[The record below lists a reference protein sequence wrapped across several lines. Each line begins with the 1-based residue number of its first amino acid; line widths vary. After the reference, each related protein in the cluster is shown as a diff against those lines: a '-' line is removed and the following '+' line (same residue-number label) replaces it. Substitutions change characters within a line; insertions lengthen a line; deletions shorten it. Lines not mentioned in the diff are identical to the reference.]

1 MMQTLLTQ
9 TPSAPANGLDKAP
22 LSGSVESKSIDGGTS
37 SDSKGDFA
45 ILIAKAQNCEQGAAE
60 ASQGDNNVR
69 SAKSLAT
76 ESASPNE
83 EASKEQDPDADSKV
97 EEVPATDFL
106 LRLQDSLKLDT
117 SLVTP
122 QLAVVAQQSATAVDG
137 NPLPQE
143 GEQQGIALDESEPA
157 PAAAR
162 IARQLAGQTGA
173 QSPLATTAQLTPET
187 TVSPSA
193 ARVVVQGDASSAVLS
208 PSVLSSEGEKAA
220 TTADEQSGEKASAK
234 GETPAGGKHTKP
246 LTGAERMAQLAK
258 VLPVDES
265 ASTTKPAES
274 LATKEAGDSKSDSAA
289 SSAVT
294 GKGQTAQA
302 ATQGAALKAFSEGL
316 KQPEVGA
323 AATSATAEGH
333 DGSSN
338 STGKSVSNSGAK
350 VNQNDVSFTA
360 KQEGR
365 LTAKEGSDSKS
376 DSVTS
381 SAVTSKGQTAQAAT
395 QGAALKAFSEGL
407 KQPDAGTVT
416 TATTAE
422 NTGMAGKG
430 AEKSAAEGS
439 QQPATAANQGSAP
452 VTTAQSAAAQ
462 SGVTS
467 NTTTQTDSAA
477 APVMVAPE
485 QVLAQAESQGP
496 QAPLSSIAA
505 GIKQMDVTGTDEVRK
520 AVQLEVKPKAGESE
534 KSLVAATS
542 SSESSQSQTVQH
554 GQNSQPQPQVAD
566 SRAPAAEGTLRR
578 EPQNLPHLKLASQE
592 APAELHQKVNV
603 MLAEKLQQ
611 AEIQLDPLGLGKMKI
626 QIQIGA
632 DSQANV
638 HFVVQHGQTREM
650 LEQAMPRLRDM
661 LAGQGIQLGQTQVQQ
676 QSQQQQQQGQPTFSG
691 QGQQGQSGGQS
702 HAGNGQVEGEP
713 TTANLSLL
721 VESTNGSGIDF
732 YA

>member
-9 TPSAPANGLDKAP
+9 TLSAPANGLDKAP
-22 LSGSVESKSIDGGTS
+22 LSGSVESKSIDGGTG

-45 ILIAKAQNCEQGAAE
+45 TLIAKARSSEQGVAE
-60 ASQGDNNVR
+60 ATQGGNHVR

-76 ESASPNE
+76 ESTSPKE
-83 EASKEQDPDADSKV
+83 ETGKEQDPDADNKV

-122 QLAVVAQQSATAVDG
+122 QLAVAAQQSATVVDG

-143 GEQQGIALDESEPA
+143 GEQEGIALDEGEQP

-162 IARQLAGQTGA
+162 IASQLAGQTGA
-173 QSPLATTAQLTPET
+173 QSLLATTANSTSET
-187 TVSPSA
+187 TVSSSA
-193 ARVVVQGDASSAVLS
+193 ARVVAKGDASAA
-208 PSVLSSEGEKAA
+208 VLSSEGEDAA
-220 TTADEQSGEKASAK
+220 TTADGQAGEKAFAK
-234 GETPAGGKHTKP
+234 GETLGADGKHTKP

-265 ASTTKPAES
+265 ASTAKSAES
-274 LATKEAGDSKSDSAA
+274 LAAKEAGDSKSDLAA
-289 SSAVT
+289 SNALT
-294 GKGQTAQA
+294 NKGQVTQA

-316 KQPEVGA
+316 KPSEAGA
-323 AATSATAEGH
+323 ATTSATA
-333 DGSSN
+333 DGS
-338 STGKSVSNSGAK
+338 GV
-350 VNQNDVSFTA
+350 
-360 KQEGR
+360 
-365 LTAKEGSDSKS
+365 
-376 DSVTS
+376 
-381 SAVTSKGQTAQAAT
+381 
-395 QGAALKAFSEGL
+395 
-407 KQPDAGTVT
+407 
-416 TATTAE
+416 
-422 NTGMAGKG
+422 AGKG

-452 VTTAQSAAAQ
+452 VTTAQSAAESAAAQ
-462 SGVTS
+462 SSVTT
-467 NTTTQTDSAA
+467 NATTQSDSAA
-477 APVMVAPE
+477 APVMVAPQ

-496 QAPLSSIAA
+496 QAPLSTISA
-505 GIKQMDVTGTDEVRK
+505 GIKQMEVTGTDEVRK
-520 AVQLEVKPKAGESE
+520 AVSLEVKPKAGEAE
-534 KSLVAATS
+534 KSLVATTS

-554 GQNSQPQPQVAD
+554 GQNSQTQPQVAD
-566 SRAPAAEGTLRR
+566 SRAPAAETTLRR

-626 QIQIGA
+626 QIQMGA

-676 QSQQQQQQGQPTFSG
+676 QSQQQQQQGQPTFNG
-691 QGQQGQSGGQS
+691 QGQQGQSSGQQRS
-702 HAGNGQVEGEP
+702 GNGLVEGEL
-713 TTANLSLL
+713 TTSNPSLL

>member
-22 LSGSVESKSIDGGTS
+22 LSGSVESKSIDGRTG

-45 ILIAKAQNCEQGAAE
+45 TLIAKARNSEQGAAE
-60 ASQGDNNVR
+60 ATQGGNHVR

-76 ESASPNE
+76 ESASPKE
-83 EASKEQDPDADSKV
+83 ETSKEQDPDADNKV

-122 QLAVVAQQSATAVDG
+122 QLAVAAQQSATAVDG

-143 GEQQGIALDESEPA
+143 GELEGIALDEGEQP

-162 IARQLAGQTGA
+162 IASQLAGQTGA
-173 QSPLATTAQLTPET
+173 QSPLATTANSTSET
-187 TVSPSA
+187 TVSSSA
-193 ARVVVQGDASSAVLS
+193 ARVVAKGDASAA
-208 PSVLSSEGEKAA
+208 VLSSEGEDAA
-220 TTADEQSGEKASAK
+220 TTADGQTGEKASAK
-234 GETPAGGKHTKP
+234 GETLGADGKHTKP
-246 LTGAERMAQLAK
+246 ITGAERMTQLAK

-265 ASTTKPAES
+265 ASTTKSAES
-274 LATKEAGDSKSDSAA
+274 LATKEAGDSKSDLAA
-289 SSAVT
+289 SNALT
-294 GKGQTAQA
+294 NKGQATQA
-302 ATQGAALKAFSEGL
+302 ATQGAALKAFNEGL
-316 KQPEVGA
+316 KQPEAGA
-323 AATSATAEGH
+323 ATTSAAA
-333 DGSSN
+333 DGS
-338 STGKSVSNSGAK
+338 GV
-350 VNQNDVSFTA
+350 
-360 KQEGR
+360 
-365 LTAKEGSDSKS
+365 
-376 DSVTS
+376 
-381 SAVTSKGQTAQAAT
+381 
-395 QGAALKAFSEGL
+395 
-407 KQPDAGTVT
+407 
-416 TATTAE
+416 
-422 NTGMAGKG
+422 AGKG

-452 VTTAQSAAAQ
+452 VRTAQSAAESAAAQ
-462 SGVTS
+462 SSVTA
-467 NTTTQTDSAA
+467 NATAQTDSAA
-477 APVMVAPE
+477 APVMVAPQ

-496 QAPLSSIAA
+496 QAPLSTISA
-505 GIKQMDVTGTDEVRK
+505 GIKQMEVTGADEVRK
-520 AVQLEVKPKAGESE
+520 ALSLEVKPKAGEAE
-534 KSLVAATS
+534 KSLVATTS
-542 SSESSQSQTVQH
+542 SSESSPSQTVQH
-554 GQNSQPQPQVAD
+554 GQNSQPQVVE
-566 SRAPAAEGTLRR
+566 SRAPAAETTLRR

-676 QSQQQQQQGQPTFSG
+676 QSQQQQQQGQPTFNG
-691 QGQQGQSGGQS
+691 QGQQGQSSGQPRS
-702 HAGNGQVEGEP
+702 GNGLVEGEL
-713 TTANLSLL
+713 TTSNPSLL

>member
-9 TPSAPANGLDKAP
+9 TPSAAANGLDKAP
-22 LSGSVESKSIDGGTS
+22 LSGSVESKSIDGGTG

-45 ILIAKAQNCEQGAAE
+45 TLIAKARNSEQGTAE
-60 ASQGDNNVR
+60 ATQGGNHVR

-76 ESASPNE
+76 ESASPKE
-83 EASKEQDPDADSKV
+83 ETGKEQDPDADNKV

-122 QLAVVAQQSATAVDG
+122 QLAVAAQQNATAVDG

-143 GEQQGIALDESEPA
+143 GELEGIALDESEQT

-162 IARQLAGQTGA
+162 IAQQLAGQTGA
-173 QSPLATTAQLTPET
+173 QSPLATTANSTLDT
-187 TVSPSA
+187 TVSSSA
-193 ARVVVQGDASSAVLS
+193 ARVVAQGDASAA
-208 PSVLSSEGEKAA
+208 VLSSEGEDAA
-220 TTADEQSGEKASAK
+220 TTGDGQAGEKASAK
-234 GETPAGGKHTKP
+234 GETLGADGKHTKP

-265 ASTTKPAES
+265 ANTAKSAGS
-274 LATKEAGDSKSDSAA
+274 LAAKEAGDSKSDLAA
-289 SSAVT
+289 SNPLT
-294 GKGQTAQA
+294 NKGQATQA
-302 ATQGAALKAFSEGL
+302 ATQGAALKAFNEGL
-316 KQPEVGA
+316 KQPEAGA
-323 AATSATAEGH
+323 ATTSATA
-333 DGSSN
+333 DGS
-338 STGKSVSNSGAK
+338 GV
-350 VNQNDVSFTA
+350 
-360 KQEGR
+360 
-365 LTAKEGSDSKS
+365 
-376 DSVTS
+376 
-381 SAVTSKGQTAQAAT
+381 
-395 QGAALKAFSEGL
+395 
-407 KQPDAGTVT
+407 
-416 TATTAE
+416 
-422 NTGMAGKG
+422 AGKG
-430 AEKSAAEGS
+430 TEKGAAEGS

-452 VTTAQSAAAQ
+452 VTTAQSAAERAAAQ
-462 SGVTS
+462 SSVTT
-467 NTTTQTDSAA
+467 NATTQSDSAA
-477 APVMVAPE
+477 APVMVAPQ

-496 QAPLSSIAA
+496 QAPLSTISA
-505 GIKQMDVTGTDEVRK
+505 GIKQMEVTGTDEVRK
-520 AVQLEVKPKAGESE
+520 AVSLEVKPKAGEAE
-534 KSLVAATS
+534 KSLVATTS
-542 SSESSQSQTVQH
+542 SSESSASQTVQH
-554 GQNSQPQPQVAD
+554 GQNSQTQPQVAD
-566 SRAPAAEGTLRR
+566 SRAPAAETTLRR

-676 QSQQQQQQGQPTFSG
+676 QSQQQGQPTFNG
-691 QGQQGQSGGQS
+691 QGQQGQSSGQPRS
-702 HAGNGQVEGEP
+702 GNGLVEGDL
-713 TTANLSLL
+713 TTSNPSLL

>member
-22 LSGSVESKSIDGGTS
+22 LSGSVESKSIDGGTG

-45 ILIAKAQNCEQGAAE
+45 TLIAKARNCEQGAAE
-60 ASQGDNNVR
+60 ATPGGNHVR

-76 ESASPNE
+76 ESASPKE
-83 EASKEQDPDADSKV
+83 EIGKEQDPDADNKV

-122 QLAVVAQQSATAVDG
+122 QLAVAAQQSATAVDG

-143 GEQQGIALDESEPA
+143 GELEGIALDESEQT

-162 IARQLAGQTGA
+162 IASQLAGQTGA
-173 QSPLATTAQLTPET
+173 QSPLATIANSTPET
-187 TVSPSA
+187 TVSSSA
-193 ARVVVQGDASSAVLS
+193 ARVVAQGDASAA
-208 PSVLSSEGEKAA
+208 VLSSEGEDAA
-220 TTADEQSGEKASAK
+220 TTADGQSGEKASAK
-234 GETPAGGKHTKP
+234 GETLGADGKHTKP

-265 ASTTKPAES
+265 ASTAKSVES
-274 LATKEAGDSKSDSAA
+274 LATKETGDSKSDLVAGN
-289 SSAVT
+289 VLT
-294 GKGQTAQA
+294 NKGQATQA

-316 KQPEVGA
+316 KQPEAGTA
-323 AATSATAEGH
+323 TTSATA
-333 DGSSN
+333 DGS
-338 STGKSVSNSGAK
+338 GV
-350 VNQNDVSFTA
+350 
-360 KQEGR
+360 
-365 LTAKEGSDSKS
+365 
-376 DSVTS
+376 
-381 SAVTSKGQTAQAAT
+381 
-395 QGAALKAFSEGL
+395 
-407 KQPDAGTVT
+407 
-416 TATTAE
+416 
-422 NTGMAGKG
+422 AGKG
-430 AEKSAAEGS
+430 TEKRAAEGS

-452 VTTAQSAAAQ
+452 VRTAQSAAESAAAQ
-462 SGVTS
+462 SSVTA
-467 NTTTQTDSAA
+467 NATAQTDSAA
-477 APVMVAPE
+477 APVMVAPQ

-496 QAPLSSIAA
+496 QAPLSTISA
-505 GIKQMDVTGTDEVRK
+505 GIKQMEVTGTDEVRK
-520 AVQLEVKPKAGESE
+520 AVSLEVKPKAGEAE

-542 SSESSQSQTVQH
+542 SGESSQNQTVQH
-554 GQNSQPQPQVAD
+554 GQNSQTQPLVAD
-566 SRAPAAEGTLRR
+566 SRAPAAETTLRR

-626 QIQIGA
+626 QIQMGA

-676 QSQQQQQQGQPTFSG
+676 QSQQQQQQGQPTFNG
-691 QGQQGQSGGQS
+691 QGQQGQSSGQPRS
-702 HAGNGQVEGEP
+702 GNGLVEGEL
-713 TTANLSLL
+713 TTSNPSLL

>member
-22 LSGSVESKSIDGGTS
+22 LSGSVESKSIDGGTG

-45 ILIAKAQNCEQGAAE
+45 TLIAKARNSEQGTAE
-60 ASQGDNNVR
+60 ATQGGNHIR

-76 ESASPNE
+76 ESASPKE
-83 EASKEQDPDADSKV
+83 ETGKEDPDADNKV

-122 QLAVVAQQSATAVDG
+122 QLAVAAQQSATAVDG
-137 NPLPQE
+137 NPLPQG
-143 GEQQGIALDESEPA
+143 GELEGIALDESEQT

-162 IARQLAGQTGA
+162 IANQLAGQTGA
-173 QSPLATTAQLTPET
+173 QSPLATTANSTPET
-187 TVSPSA
+187 TVSSSA
-193 ARVVVQGDASSAVLS
+193 ARVVAQGDASAA
-208 PSVLSSEGEKAA
+208 VLSSEGEDAA
-220 TTADEQSGEKASAK
+220 TTADGQSGEKASAK
-234 GETPAGGKHTKP
+234 GETLGADGKHTKP

-265 ASTTKPAES
+265 ASTAKSAES
-274 LATKEAGDSKSDSAA
+274 LAAKEAGDSKSDLAA
-289 SSAVT
+289 SNALT
-294 GKGQTAQA
+294 NKGQATQA
-302 ATQGAALKAFSEGL
+302 ATQGAAIKAFNEGL
-316 KQPEVGA
+316 KQPEAGA
-323 AATSATAEGH
+323 ATTSATA
-333 DGSSN
+333 DGS
-338 STGKSVSNSGAK
+338 GV
-350 VNQNDVSFTA
+350 
-360 KQEGR
+360 
-365 LTAKEGSDSKS
+365 
-376 DSVTS
+376 
-381 SAVTSKGQTAQAAT
+381 
-395 QGAALKAFSEGL
+395 
-407 KQPDAGTVT
+407 
-416 TATTAE
+416 
-422 NTGMAGKG
+422 AGKG

-452 VTTAQSAAAQ
+452 VTTAQSVAAQ
-462 SGVTS
+462 GSVTA
-467 NTTTQTDSAA
+467 NVTTQSDSAA
-477 APVMVAPE
+477 APVMVAPQ

-496 QAPLSSIAA
+496 QAPLSTISA
-505 GIKQMDVTGTDEVRK
+505 GIKQMEVTGTDEVRK
-520 AVQLEVKPKAGESE
+520 AVSLEVKPKAGEAE
-534 KSLVAATS
+534 KSLVATTS
-542 SSESSQSQTVQH
+542 IGESSQNQTVQH
-554 GQNSQPQPQVAD
+554 GQNSQTQPQVAD
-566 SRAPAAEGTLRR
+566 SRAPAAETTLRR

-626 QIQIGA
+626 QIHMGA

-676 QSQQQQQQGQPTFSG
+676 QSQQQQQQGQPTFNG
-691 QGQQGQSGGQS
+691 QGQQGQSSGQPRS
-702 HAGNGQVEGEP
+702 GNGMVEGEL
-713 TTANLSLL
+713 TTSNPSLL

>member
-22 LSGSVESKSIDGGTS
+22 LSGSVESKSIDGGTG

-45 ILIAKAQNCEQGAAE
+45 TLIAKARNSEQGAAE
-60 ASQGDNNVR
+60 ATQGGNHVR

-76 ESASPNE
+76 ESASPKE
-83 EASKEQDPDADSKV
+83 EIGKEQDPDADNKV

-122 QLAVVAQQSATAVDG
+122 QLAVAAQQSATAVDG

-143 GEQQGIALDESEPA
+143 GELEGIALDEGEQT

-162 IARQLAGQTGA
+162 IASQLAGQTGA
-173 QSPLATTAQLTPET
+173 QSPLAK
-187 TVSPSA
+187 
-193 ARVVVQGDASSAVLS
+193 GDASAAVLS
-208 PSVLSSEGEKAA
+208 PEGEDAA
-220 TTADEQSGEKASAK
+220 TTADGQAEEKASAK
-234 GETPAGGKHTKP
+234 GEALGADGKHTKP

-265 ASTTKPAES
+265 ANTAKSAES
-274 LATKEAGDSKSDSAA
+274 LAAKEAGDSKSDPAA
-289 SSAVT
+289 SNAVT
-294 GKGQTAQA
+294 NKGHATQA

-316 KQPEVGA
+316 KQPEAGA
-323 AATSATAEGH
+323 ATTSATA
-333 DGSSN
+333 DGS
-338 STGKSVSNSGAK
+338 G
-350 VNQNDVSFTA
+350 
-360 KQEGR
+360 
-365 LTAKEGSDSKS
+365 
-376 DSVTS
+376 VT
-381 SAVTSKGQTAQAAT
+381 
-395 QGAALKAFSEGL
+395 
-407 KQPDAGTVT
+407 
-416 TATTAE
+416 
-422 NTGMAGKG
+422 GKG
-430 AEKSAAEGS
+430 AEKSAVEGS

-452 VTTAQSAAAQ
+452 MTTAQSAAESAAAQ
-462 SGVTS
+462 SSVTT
-467 NTTTQTDSAA
+467 NATTPTDNAA
-477 APVMVAPE
+477 APVMVAPQ

-496 QAPLSSIAA
+496 QAPLSTISA
-505 GIKQMDVTGTDEVRK
+505 GIKQMEVTGTDEVRK
-520 AVQLEVKPKAGESE
+520 AVSLEVKPKTGEAE
-534 KSLVAATS
+534 KSLVATTS
-542 SSESSQSQTVQH
+542 SSESSPSQTVQH
-554 GQNSQPQPQVAD
+554 GQNSQTQPQVAD
-566 SRAPAAEGTLRR
+566 SRAPAAETTLRR

-626 QIQIGA
+626 QIQMGA

-676 QSQQQQQQGQPTFSG
+676 QSQQQQQQGQPTFNG
-691 QGQQGQSGGQS
+691 QGQQGQSSGQPRS
-702 HAGNGQVEGEP
+702 GNGLVEGEL
-713 TTANLSLL
+713 TTSNPSLL

>member
-22 LSGSVESKSIDGGTS
+22 LSGSVESKSIDGGTG

-45 ILIAKAQNCEQGAAE
+45 TLIAKARNSEQGAAE
-60 ASQGDNNVR
+60 ATQGGNHVR

-76 ESASPNE
+76 ESASPKE
-83 EASKEQDPDADSKV
+83 ETSKEEDPDADNKV

-122 QLAVVAQQSATAVDG
+122 QLAVAAQQSATAVDG

-143 GEQQGIALDESEPA
+143 GELEGIALDDGEQT

-162 IARQLAGQTGA
+162 IASQLAGQTGA
-173 QSPLATTAQLTPET
+173 QSPLATTANSTSEI
-187 TVSPSA
+187 TVSSSA
-193 ARVVVQGDASSAVLS
+193 ARVVAQGDASAA
-208 PSVLSSEGEKAA
+208 VLSSEGEDAA
-220 TTADEQSGEKASAK
+220 TTADGQAGEKASAK
-234 GETPAGGKHTKP
+234 GETLGADGKHTKP

-265 ASTTKPAES
+265 ASTAKSVES
-274 LATKEAGDSKSDSAA
+274 LATKETGDSKSDPAA
-289 SSAVT
+289 SNVLT
-294 GKGQTAQA
+294 NKGQATQA
-302 ATQGAALKAFSEGL
+302 ATQGAAIKAFSEGL
-316 KQPEVGA
+316 KQSEAGA
-323 AATSATAEGH
+323 ATTSATA
-333 DGSSN
+333 DGS
-338 STGKSVSNSGAK
+338 GV
-350 VNQNDVSFTA
+350 
-360 KQEGR
+360 
-365 LTAKEGSDSKS
+365 
-376 DSVTS
+376 
-381 SAVTSKGQTAQAAT
+381 
-395 QGAALKAFSEGL
+395 
-407 KQPDAGTVT
+407 
-416 TATTAE
+416 
-422 NTGMAGKG
+422 AGKG

-452 VTTAQSAAAQ
+452 VTTAQSAAESAAAQ
-462 SGVTS
+462 SSVTT
-467 NTTTQTDSAA
+467 NGMTPTDSAA
-477 APVMVAPE
+477 APVMVTPQ

-496 QAPLSSIAA
+496 QAPLSTISA
-505 GIKQMDVTGTDEVRK
+505 GIKQMEVTGTDEVRK
-520 AVQLEVKPKAGESE
+520 AVSLEVKPKAGEAE

-542 SSESSQSQTVQH
+542 SGESSQNQTVQH
-554 GQNSQPQPQVAD
+554 GQNSQTQPLVAD
-566 SRAPAAEGTLRR
+566 SRAPAAETTLRR

-626 QIQIGA
+626 QIQMGA

-676 QSQQQQQQGQPTFSG
+676 QSQQQQQQGQPTFNG
-691 QGQQGQSGGQS
+691 QGQQGQSSGQPRS
-702 HAGNGQVEGEP
+702 GNGLVEGEL
-713 TTANLSLL
+713 TTSNPSLL

>member
-22 LSGSVESKSIDGGTS
+22 LSGSVESKSIDGGTG

-45 ILIAKAQNCEQGAAE
+45 TLIAKARNSEQGAAE
-60 ASQGDNNVR
+60 ATQGGNHVR

-76 ESASPNE
+76 ESASPKE
-83 EASKEQDPDADSKV
+83 ETGKEQDPDADNKV

-122 QLAVVAQQSATAVDG
+122 QLAVAAQQSATAVDG

-143 GEQQGIALDESEPA
+143 GELEGIALDDGEQT

-162 IARQLAGQTGA
+162 IASQLAGQNGA
-173 QSPLATTAQLTPET
+173 QSPLATTANSTSET
-187 TVSPSA
+187 TVSSSA
-193 ARVVVQGDASSAVLS
+193 ARVVAQGDASAA
-208 PSVLSSEGEKAA
+208 VLSSEGEDAA
-220 TTADEQSGEKASAK
+220 TTADGQAGEKASAK
-234 GETPAGGKHTKP
+234 GETLGADGKHTKP

-265 ASTTKPAES
+265 ASTAKSAES
-274 LATKEAGDSKSDSAA
+274 LAAKEAGDSKSDLAA
-289 SSAVT
+289 SNALT
-294 GKGQTAQA
+294 NKGQATQA

-316 KQPEVGA
+316 KQPEAGA
-323 AATSATAEGH
+323 ANSSATA
-333 DGSSN
+333 DGS
-338 STGKSVSNSGAK
+338 GV
-350 VNQNDVSFTA
+350 
-360 KQEGR
+360 
-365 LTAKEGSDSKS
+365 
-376 DSVTS
+376 
-381 SAVTSKGQTAQAAT
+381 
-395 QGAALKAFSEGL
+395 
-407 KQPDAGTVT
+407 
-416 TATTAE
+416 
-422 NTGMAGKG
+422 AGKG
-430 AEKSAAEGS
+430 AEKGAAEGS

-452 VTTAQSAAAQ
+452 VTTAQSAAESAAAQ
-462 SGVTS
+462 SRVTA
-467 NTTTQTDSAA
+467 NATTQSDSAA
-477 APVMVAPE
+477 APVMVAPQ

-496 QAPLSSIAA
+496 QAPLSTISA
-505 GIKQMDVTGTDEVRK
+505 GIKQMEVTGTDEVRK
-520 AVQLEVKPKAGESE
+520 AVSLEVKPKAGEPE
-534 KSLVAATS
+534 KSLVATTS
-542 SSESSQSQTVQH
+542 SSEISPSQTVQH
-554 GQNSQPQPQVAD
+554 GQNSQTQPQVAD
-566 SRAPAAEGTLRR
+566 SRAPAAETTLRR

-626 QIQIGA
+626 QIQMGA

-676 QSQQQQQQGQPTFSG
+676 QSQQQQQQGHPTFNG
-691 QGQQGQSGGQS
+691 QGQQGQSSGQPRS
-702 HAGNGQVEGEP
+702 GNGLIEGEL
-713 TTANLSLL
+713 TTSNPSLL

>member
-22 LSGSVESKSIDGGTS
+22 LSGSVESKSIDGGTG

-45 ILIAKAQNCEQGAAE
+45 TLIAKARNSEQGAAE
-60 ASQGDNNVR
+60 ATQGGNHVR

-76 ESASPNE
+76 ESASPKE
-83 EASKEQDPDADSKV
+83 ETSKEQDPDADNKV

-122 QLAVVAQQSATAVDG
+122 QLAVAAQQSATAVDG

-143 GEQQGIALDESEPA
+143 GELEGIALDESEQS

-162 IARQLAGQTGA
+162 IAQQLAGQTGA
-173 QSPLATTAQLTPET
+173 QSPLATTANSTLDT
-187 TVSPSA
+187 TISSSA
-193 ARVVVQGDASSAVLS
+193 ARVVAKGDASAA
-208 PSVLSSEGEKAA
+208 VLSSEGEDAA
-220 TTADEQSGEKASAK
+220 TTADGQAGEKASAK
-234 GETPAGGKHTKP
+234 GETLGADGKHTKP

-265 ASTTKPAES
+265 ASTAKSAES
-274 LATKEAGDSKSDSAA
+274 LAAKEAGDSKSDLAA
-289 SSAVT
+289 SNALT
-294 GKGQTAQA
+294 NKGQATQA
-302 ATQGAALKAFSEGL
+302 ATQGAALKAFNEGL
-316 KQPEVGA
+316 KQPEAGA
-323 AATSATAEGH
+323 ATTSATA
-333 DGSSN
+333 DGS
-338 STGKSVSNSGAK
+338 GV
-350 VNQNDVSFTA
+350 
-360 KQEGR
+360 
-365 LTAKEGSDSKS
+365 
-376 DSVTS
+376 
-381 SAVTSKGQTAQAAT
+381 
-395 QGAALKAFSEGL
+395 
-407 KQPDAGTVT
+407 
-416 TATTAE
+416 
-422 NTGMAGKG
+422 AGKG

-452 VTTAQSAAAQ
+452 VTTAQSAAESAAAQ
-462 SGVTS
+462 SSVTTNATAQS
-467 NTTTQTDSAA
+467 DSAA
-477 APVMVAPE
+477 APVMVAPQ

-496 QAPLSSIAA
+496 QAPLSTISA
-505 GIKQMDVTGTDEVRK
+505 GIKQMEVTGTDEVRK
-520 AVQLEVKPKAGESE
+520 AVSLEVKPKAGEAE
-534 KSLVAATS
+534 KSLVATTS
-542 SSESSQSQTVQH
+542 SSESSPSQTVQH
-554 GQNSQPQPQVAD
+554 GQNSQTQPQVAD
-566 SRAPAAEGTLRR
+566 SRAPAAETTLRR

-626 QIQIGA
+626 QIQMGA

-676 QSQQQQQQGQPTFSG
+676 QSQQQQQQGQPTFNG
-691 QGQQGQSGGQS
+691 QGQQGQSSGQPRS
-702 HAGNGQVEGEP
+702 GNGLVEGEL
-713 TTANLSLL
+713 TTSNPSLL

>member
-22 LSGSVESKSIDGGTS
+22 LSGSVESKSIDGGTG
-37 SDSKGDFA
+37 SDNKGDFA
-45 ILIAKAQNCEQGAAE
+45 TLIAKARNSEQGAAE
-60 ASQGDNNVR
+60 TTQGGKHVR

-76 ESASPNE
+76 ESASPKE
-83 EASKEQDPDADSKV
+83 QIGKEQDPDVGNKV

-122 QLAVVAQQSATAVDG
+122 QLAVAAQQSATAVDG

-143 GEQQGIALDESEPA
+143 GELEGIALDESDQP

-162 IARQLAGQTGA
+162 IAQQLAGQTGA
-173 QSPLATTAQLTPET
+173 QSPLAATANSTSET
-187 TVSPSA
+187 TVSSSA
-193 ARVVVQGDASSAVLS
+193 ARVVAQGDASAA
-208 PSVLSSEGEKAA
+208 VLSSEGEDAA
-220 TTADEQSGEKASAK
+220 TTADEQPGEKASAK
-234 GETPAGGKHTKP
+234 GETPADGKHIKP
-246 LTGAERMAQLAK
+246 LTGAERMAQLAR

-265 ASTTKPAES
+265 ASSTKPTES
-274 LATKEAGDSKSDSAA
+274 LATKETDDSKSDSAA
-289 SSAVT
+289 SSA
-294 GKGQTAQA
+294 
-302 ATQGAALKAFSEGL
+302 L
-316 KQPEVGA
+316 
-323 AATSATAEGH
+323 
-333 DGSSN
+333 
-338 STGKSVSNSGAK
+338 
-350 VNQNDVSFTA
+350 
-360 KQEGR
+360 
-365 LTAKEGSDSKS
+365 
-376 DSVTS
+376 
-381 SAVTSKGQTAQAAT
+381 TSKRQTAQAAT

-416 TATTAE
+416 IATTAE
-422 NTGMAGKG
+422 NTGMTGKG

-439 QQPATAANQGSAP
+439 QQPATVGSANQGSAQ
-452 VTTAQSAAAQ
+452 VATAQSAAAQ
-462 SGVTS
+462 SS
-467 NTTTQTDSAA
+467 APNTTTQTDSAA
-477 APVMVAPE
+477 APVMVAP
-485 QVLAQAESQGP
+485 QQMLAQAESQGP

-505 GIKQMDVTGTDEVRK
+505 GIKQMEVTVSEEVRK
-520 AVQLEVKPKAGESE
+520 AVQMEVKPKAGEAE
-534 KSLVAATS
+534 QSLVATTS

-554 GQNSQPQPQVAD
+554 GQNSQPQLQVAD

-626 QIQIGA
+626 QIQMGA

-676 QSQQQQQQGQPTFSG
+676 QSEQSPQQQGQSTFAG
-691 QGQQGQSGGQS
+691 QGQSGQEGSGQGHSS
-702 HAGNGQVEGEP
+702 HRSLDGEV
-713 TTANLSLL
+713 TTTSLNVS
-721 VESTNGSGIDF
+721 VESPNDSGIDF

>member
-22 LSGSVESKSIDGGTS
+22 LSGSVESKSIDGGTG

-45 ILIAKAQNCEQGAAE
+45 TLIAKARNSEQGAAE
-60 ASQGDNNVR
+60 ATQGGNHVR

-76 ESASPNE
+76 ESASPKE
-83 EASKEQDPDADSKV
+83 ETGKEQDPDADNKV

-122 QLAVVAQQSATAVDG
+122 QLAVAAQQSATAVDG

-143 GEQQGIALDESEPA
+143 GELEGIALDDGEQT

-162 IARQLAGQTGA
+162 IASQLAGQNGA
-173 QSPLATTAQLTPET
+173 QSPLATTANSTSET
-187 TVSPSA
+187 TVSSSA
-193 ARVVVQGDASSAVLS
+193 ARVVAQGDASAA
-208 PSVLSSEGEKAA
+208 VLSSEGEDAA
-220 TTADEQSGEKASAK
+220 TTTDRQSGEKASAK
-234 GETPAGGKHTKP
+234 GETLGADGKHSKP

-265 ASTTKPAES
+265 ANTAKSAES
-274 LATKEAGDSKSDSAA
+274 LATKEAGDSKSDLAA
-289 SSAVT
+289 SNALT
-294 GKGQTAQA
+294 NKGQATQA

-316 KQPEVGA
+316 KQSEAGA
-323 AATSATAEGH
+323 ATTSATA
-333 DGSSN
+333 DGS
-338 STGKSVSNSGAK
+338 GV
-350 VNQNDVSFTA
+350 
-360 KQEGR
+360 
-365 LTAKEGSDSKS
+365 
-376 DSVTS
+376 
-381 SAVTSKGQTAQAAT
+381 
-395 QGAALKAFSEGL
+395 
-407 KQPDAGTVT
+407 
-416 TATTAE
+416 
-422 NTGMAGKG
+422 AGKG
-430 AEKSAAEGS
+430 AEKGAAEGS

-452 VTTAQSAAAQ
+452 VRTVQSAAESAVAQSSVTTNATAQS
-462 SGVTS
+462 
-467 NTTTQTDSAA
+467 DSAA
-477 APVMVAPE
+477 APVMVAPQ

-496 QAPLSSIAA
+496 QAPLSTISA
-505 GIKQMDVTGTDEVRK
+505 GIKQMEVTGTDEVRK
-520 AVQLEVKPKAGESE
+520 AVSLEVKPKAGEAE
-534 KSLVAATS
+534 KSLVATTS
-542 SSESSQSQTVQH
+542 SSESSPSQTVQH
-554 GQNSQPQPQVAD
+554 GQNSQTQPQVAD
-566 SRAPAAEGTLRR
+566 SRAPAAETTLRR

-626 QIQIGA
+626 QIQMGA

-676 QSQQQQQQGQPTFSG
+676 QSQQQQQQGQPTFNG
-691 QGQQGQSGGQS
+691 QGQQGQSSGQPRS
-702 HAGNGQVEGEP
+702 GNGLVEGEL
-713 TTANLSLL
+713 TTSNPSLL

>member
-22 LSGSVESKSIDGGTS
+22 LSGSVESKSIDGGTG

-45 ILIAKAQNCEQGAAE
+45 TLIAKARNSEQGAAE
-60 ASQGDNNVR
+60 ATQGGNHVR

-76 ESASPNE
+76 ESASPKE
-83 EASKEQDPDADSKV
+83 ETGKEEDPDADNKV

-106 LRLQDSLKLDT
+106 LHLQDSLKLDT

-122 QLAVVAQQSATAVDG
+122 QLAVAAQQSATAVDG

-143 GEQQGIALDESEPA
+143 GEQEGIALDEGEQT

-162 IARQLAGQTGA
+162 IASQLAGQTGA
-173 QSPLATTAQLTPET
+173 QSPLATTANSTSET
-187 TVSPSA
+187 TVSSSA
-193 ARVVVQGDASSAVLS
+193 ARVVAQGDASAA
-208 PSVLSSEGEKAA
+208 VLSSEGEDVA
-220 TTADEQSGEKASAK
+220 TTADGQTGEKASAK
-234 GETPAGGKHTKP
+234 GETLGADGKHTKP

-265 ASTTKPAES
+265 ASTAKSAES
-274 LATKEAGDSKSDSAA
+274 LAAKEAGDSKSDPAA
-289 SSAVT
+289 SNALT
-294 GKGQTAQA
+294 NKGQAAQA

-316 KQPEVGA
+316 KQPEAGA
-323 AATSATAEGH
+323 ATTSATA
-333 DGSSN
+333 DGS
-338 STGKSVSNSGAK
+338 GV
-350 VNQNDVSFTA
+350 
-360 KQEGR
+360 
-365 LTAKEGSDSKS
+365 
-376 DSVTS
+376 
-381 SAVTSKGQTAQAAT
+381 
-395 QGAALKAFSEGL
+395 
-407 KQPDAGTVT
+407 
-416 TATTAE
+416 
-422 NTGMAGKG
+422 AGKG
-430 AEKSAAEGS
+430 AEKGAAEGS

-452 VTTAQSAAAQ
+452 VTTAQSAAESAAAQ
-462 SGVTS
+462 SRVTANATAQS
-467 NTTTQTDSAA
+467 DSAA
-477 APVMVAPE
+477 APVMVAPQ

-496 QAPLSSIAA
+496 QAPLSTISA
-505 GIKQMDVTGTDEVRK
+505 GIKQMEVTGTDEVRK
-520 AVQLEVKPKAGESE
+520 AVSLEVKPKAGEAE
-534 KSLVAATS
+534 KSLVATTS
-542 SSESSQSQTVQH
+542 SSESSPSQTVQH
-554 GQNSQPQPQVAD
+554 GQNSQTQPQVAD
-566 SRAPAAEGTLRR
+566 SRAPAAETTLRR

-626 QIQIGA
+626 QIQMGA

-676 QSQQQQQQGQPTFSG
+676 QSQQQQQQGQPTFNG
-691 QGQQGQSGGQS
+691 QGQSSGQSRS
-702 HAGNGQVEGEP
+702 GNGLVEGEL
-713 TTANLSLL
+713 TTSNPSLL

>member
-22 LSGSVESKSIDGGTS
+22 LSGSVESKSIDGGTG

-45 ILIAKAQNCEQGAAE
+45 TLIAKARNSEQGAAE
-60 ASQGDNNVR
+60 ATQGGNHVR

-76 ESASPNE
+76 ESASPKE
-83 EASKEQDPDADSKV
+83 ETSKEQDPDADNKV

-122 QLAVVAQQSATAVDG
+122 QLAVAAQQSATAVDG

-143 GEQQGIALDESEPA
+143 GELEGTALDESEQT

-162 IARQLAGQTGA
+162 IANQLAGQTAA
-173 QSPLATTAQLTPET
+173 QSPLATTANSTLDT
-187 TVSPSA
+187 TVSASA
-193 ARVVVQGDASSAVLS
+193 ARVVAKGDASAA
-208 PSVLSSEGEKAA
+208 VLSSEGEDAA
-220 TTADEQSGEKASAK
+220 TTADGQAGEKASAK
-234 GETPAGGKHTKP
+234 GETLGADGKHTKP

-265 ASTTKPAES
+265 ASTAKSAES
-274 LATKEAGDSKSDSAA
+274 LAAKEAGDSKSDLADSNAL
-289 SSAVT
+289 T
-294 GKGQTAQA
+294 NKGQATQA
-302 ATQGAALKAFSEGL
+302 TTQGAALKAFSEGL
-316 KQPEVGA
+316 KQPEAGA
-323 AATSATAEGH
+323 ATTSATA
-333 DGSSN
+333 DGS
-338 STGKSVSNSGAK
+338 GV
-350 VNQNDVSFTA
+350 
-360 KQEGR
+360 
-365 LTAKEGSDSKS
+365 
-376 DSVTS
+376 
-381 SAVTSKGQTAQAAT
+381 
-395 QGAALKAFSEGL
+395 
-407 KQPDAGTVT
+407 
-416 TATTAE
+416 
-422 NTGMAGKG
+422 AGKG
-430 AEKSAAEGS
+430 AEKGAAEGS
-439 QQPATAANQGSAP
+439 QQQATAANQGSAQ
-452 VTTAQSAAAQ
+452 VATAQSAAESAAAQ
-462 SGVTS
+462 GRVTT
-467 NTTTQTDSAA
+467 NATTPTDNAA
-477 APVMVAPE
+477 APVLVAPQ

-496 QAPLSSIAA
+496 QAPLSTISA
-505 GIKQMDVTGTDEVRK
+505 GIKQMEVTGTDEVRK
-520 AVQLEVKPKAGESE
+520 AVSLEVKPKAGEAE
-534 KSLVAATS
+534 KSLVATTS
-542 SSESSQSQTVQH
+542 NSESSPSQTVQH
-554 GQNSQPQPQVAD
+554 GQNSQTQPQVAD
-566 SRAPAAEGTLRR
+566 SRAPAAETTLRR

-626 QIQIGA
+626 QIQMGA

-676 QSQQQQQQGQPTFSG
+676 QSQQQQQQGQPTFNG
-691 QGQQGQSGGQS
+691 QGQQGQSSGQPRS
-702 HAGNGQVEGEP
+702 GNGLVEGEL
-713 TTANLSLL
+713 TTSNPSLL

>member
-22 LSGSVESKSIDGGTS
+22 LSGSVESKSIDGGTG

-45 ILIAKAQNCEQGAAE
+45 TLIAKARNSEQGAAE
-60 ASQGDNNVR
+60 ATQGGNHVR

-76 ESASPNE
+76 ESASPKE
-83 EASKEQDPDADSKV
+83 ETCKEQDPDADNKV

-122 QLAVVAQQSATAVDG
+122 QLAVAAQQSATAVDG

-143 GEQQGIALDESEPA
+143 GELEGTALDESEQT

-162 IARQLAGQTGA
+162 IANQLAGQTAA
-173 QSPLATTAQLTPET
+173 QSPLATTANSTLDT
-187 TVSPSA
+187 TVSASA
-193 ARVVVQGDASSAVLS
+193 ARVVAKGDASAA
-208 PSVLSSEGEKAA
+208 VLSSEGEDAA
-220 TTADEQSGEKASAK
+220 TTADGQAGEKASAK
-234 GETPAGGKHTKP
+234 GETLGADGKHTKP

-265 ASTTKPAES
+265 ASTAKSAES
-274 LATKEAGDSKSDSAA
+274 LAAKEAGDSKSDLADSNAL
-289 SSAVT
+289 T
-294 GKGQTAQA
+294 NKGQATQA
-302 ATQGAALKAFSEGL
+302 TTQGAALKAFSEGL
-316 KQPEVGA
+316 KQPEAGA
-323 AATSATAEGH
+323 ATTSATA
-333 DGSSN
+333 DGS
-338 STGKSVSNSGAK
+338 GV
-350 VNQNDVSFTA
+350 
-360 KQEGR
+360 
-365 LTAKEGSDSKS
+365 
-376 DSVTS
+376 
-381 SAVTSKGQTAQAAT
+381 
-395 QGAALKAFSEGL
+395 
-407 KQPDAGTVT
+407 
-416 TATTAE
+416 
-422 NTGMAGKG
+422 AGKG
-430 AEKSAAEGS
+430 AEKGAAEGS
-439 QQPATAANQGSAP
+439 QQQATAANQGSAQ
-452 VTTAQSAAAQ
+452 VATAQSAAESAAAQ
-462 SGVTS
+462 GRVTT
-467 NTTTQTDSAA
+467 NATAQTDSAA
-477 APVMVAPE
+477 APVMVAPQ

-496 QAPLSSIAA
+496 QAPLSTISA
-505 GIKQMDVTGTDEVRK
+505 GIKQMEVTGTDEVRK
-520 AVQLEVKPKAGESE
+520 AVSLEVKPKAGEAE

-542 SSESSQSQTVQH
+542 SGESSQNQTVQH
-554 GQNSQPQPQVAD
+554 GQNSQTQPLVAD
-566 SRAPAAEGTLRR
+566 SRAPAAETTLRR

-626 QIQIGA
+626 QIQMGA

-676 QSQQQQQQGQPTFSG
+676 QSQQQQQQGQPTFNG
-691 QGQQGQSGGQS
+691 QGQQGQSSGQPRS
-702 HAGNGQVEGEP
+702 GNGLVEGEL
-713 TTANLSLL
+713 TTSNPSLL

>member
-9 TPSAPANGLDKAP
+9 TSSAPANGLDKAP
-22 LSGSVESKSIDGGTS
+22 LSGSVESKSIDGGTG

-45 ILIAKAQNCEQGAAE
+45 TLIAKARDSEQGAAE
-60 ASQGDNNVR
+60 ATQGGNHVR

-76 ESASPNE
+76 ESASPKE
-83 EASKEQDPDADSKV
+83 ETGKEQDPDADNKV

-122 QLAVVAQQSATAVDG
+122 QLAVAAQQSATAVDG

-143 GEQQGIALDESEPA
+143 GELEGIALDEGEQT

-162 IARQLAGQTGA
+162 IANQLAGQTGA
-173 QSPLATTAQLTPET
+173 QSPLATTANSTPET
-187 TVSPSA
+187 TVSSSA
-193 ARVVVQGDASSAVLS
+193 ARVVAQGDASAA
-208 PSVLSSEGEKAA
+208 VLSSEGEDAA
-220 TTADEQSGEKASAK
+220 TTADEQTGEKASAK
-234 GETPAGGKHTKP
+234 GETLGADGKHTKP

-265 ASTTKPAES
+265 ASTAKSVES
-274 LATKEAGDSKSDSAA
+274 LAAKEAGDSKSDLAA
-289 SSAVT
+289 SNTVT
-294 GKGQTAQA
+294 NKGQATQA

-316 KQPEVGA
+316 KQPEAGA
-323 AATSATAEGH
+323 ATTSATA
-333 DGSSN
+333 DGS
-338 STGKSVSNSGAK
+338 GV
-350 VNQNDVSFTA
+350 
-360 KQEGR
+360 
-365 LTAKEGSDSKS
+365 
-376 DSVTS
+376 
-381 SAVTSKGQTAQAAT
+381 
-395 QGAALKAFSEGL
+395 
-407 KQPDAGTVT
+407 
-416 TATTAE
+416 
-422 NTGMAGKG
+422 AGKG
-430 AEKSAAEGS
+430 AEKGAAEGS

-452 VTTAQSAAAQ
+452 VTTAQSAAESAAAQ
-462 SGVTS
+462 GSVTA
-467 NTTTQTDSAA
+467 NATAQTDSAA
-477 APVMVAPE
+477 APVMVAPQ

-496 QAPLSSIAA
+496 QAPLSTISA
-505 GIKQMDVTGTDEVRK
+505 GIKQMEVTGSDEVRK
-520 AVQLEVKPKAGESE
+520 AVSLEVKPKAGEAE
-534 KSLVAATS
+534 KSLVATTS
-542 SSESSQSQTVQH
+542 SSESSPSQTVQH
-554 GQNSQPQPQVAD
+554 GQNSQTQPQVAD
-566 SRAPAAEGTLRR
+566 SRAPAAETTLRR

-626 QIQIGA
+626 QIQMGA

-676 QSQQQQQQGQPTFSG
+676 QSQQQQQQGQPTFNG
-691 QGQQGQSGGQS
+691 QGQQGQSSGQQRS
-702 HAGNGQVEGEP
+702 GNGLVEGEL
-713 TTANLSLL
+713 TTSNPSLL

>member
-22 LSGSVESKSIDGGTS
+22 LSGSVESKSIDGGTG

-45 ILIAKAQNCEQGAAE
+45 TLIAKARNSEQGAAE
-60 ASQGDNNVR
+60 ATQGGNHVR

-76 ESASPNE
+76 ESASPKE
-83 EASKEQDPDADSKV
+83 EIGKEQDPDADNKA

-117 SLVTP
+117 SLVTT
-122 QLAVVAQQSATAVDG
+122 QLAVAAQQSATAVDG

-143 GEQQGIALDESEPA
+143 GEQEGIALDEGEQP

-162 IARQLAGQTGA
+162 IASQLAGQTGA
-173 QSPLATTAQLTPET
+173 QSPLATTANSTSET
-187 TVSPSA
+187 TVSSSA
-193 ARVVVQGDASSAVLS
+193 ARVVAKGDASAA
-208 PSVLSSEGEKAA
+208 VLSSEGEDAA
-220 TTADEQSGEKASAK
+220 TTADGQAGEKAFAK
-234 GETPAGGKHTKP
+234 GETLGADGKHTKP

-265 ASTTKPAES
+265 ASTAKSAES
-274 LATKEAGDSKSDSAA
+274 LAAKEAGDSKSDLAA
-289 SSAVT
+289 SNALT
-294 GKGQTAQA
+294 NKGQATQA

-316 KQPEVGA
+316 KQPEAGA
-323 AATSATAEGH
+323 ATTSATA
-333 DGSSN
+333 DGS
-338 STGKSVSNSGAK
+338 GV
-350 VNQNDVSFTA
+350 
-360 KQEGR
+360 
-365 LTAKEGSDSKS
+365 
-376 DSVTS
+376 
-381 SAVTSKGQTAQAAT
+381 
-395 QGAALKAFSEGL
+395 
-407 KQPDAGTVT
+407 
-416 TATTAE
+416 
-422 NTGMAGKG
+422 AGKG
-430 AEKSAAEGS
+430 TEKNGAAEGS

-452 VTTAQSAAAQ
+452 VRTAQSAAESAAAQGSVTANATAQ
-462 SGVTS
+462 S
-467 NTTTQTDSAA
+467 DSAG
-477 APVMVAPE
+477 APVMVAPQ

-496 QAPLSSIAA
+496 QAPLSTISA
-505 GIKQMDVTGTDEVRK
+505 GIKQMEVTGTDEVRK
-520 AVQLEVKPKAGESE
+520 AVSLEVKPKAGEAE
-534 KSLVAATS
+534 KSLVATTS

-554 GQNSQPQPQVAD
+554 GQNSQTQPQVAD
-566 SRAPAAEGTLRR
+566 SRAPAAETTLRR

-626 QIQIGA
+626 QIQMGS

-676 QSQQQQQQGQPTFSG
+676 QSQQQQQQGQPTFNG
-691 QGQQGQSGGQS
+691 QGQQGQSSGQPRS
-702 HAGNGQVEGEP
+702 GNGLVEGEL
-713 TTANLSLL
+713 TTSNPSLL

>member
-22 LSGSVESKSIDGGTS
+22 LSGSVESKSIDGGAG

-45 ILIAKAQNCEQGAAE
+45 TLIAKAQNSEQGAAE

-83 EASKEQDPDADSKV
+83 EASKEQDPDADSKI

-122 QLAVVAQQSATAVDG
+122 QLAVAAQQSSTALDG

-143 GEQQGIALDESEPA
+143 SEQEGIALDESEPA

-162 IARQLAGQTGA
+162 IARQLAGQTGV
-173 QSPLATTAQLTPET
+173 QSPLATTAQSTPET
-187 TVSPSA
+187 TVSSSS
-193 ARVVVQGDASSAVLS
+193 ARVVVQGDASSAVFS
-208 PSVLSSEGEKAA
+208 PAALSSEGDKGA
-220 TTADEQSGEKASAK
+220 TTADEPSGEKASAK
-234 GETPAGGKHTKP
+234 GETPADGKHTKP

-274 LATKEAGDSKSDSAA
+274 LVAKEGGDSKSDPAA
-289 SSAVT
+289 
-294 GKGQTAQA
+294 
-302 ATQGAALKAFSEGL
+302 
-316 KQPEVGA
+316 
-323 AATSATAEGH
+323 
-333 DGSSN
+333 
-338 STGKSVSNSGAK
+338 
-350 VNQNDVSFTA
+350 
-360 KQEGR
+360 
-365 LTAKEGSDSKS
+365 
-376 DSVTS
+376 S
-381 SAVTSKGQTAQAAT
+381 SAVTSKGQTAQVAT

-439 QQPATAANQGSAP
+439 QQPATTTVANQGSAQ
-452 VTTAQSAAAQ
+452 VTTAQNAAAQ
-462 SGVTS
+462 SSVTP
-467 NTTTQTDSAA
+467 NATTQTDSAA
-477 APVMVAPE
+477 APVMVAPQ

-496 QAPLSSIAA
+496 QAPLSSISA
-505 GIKQMDVTGTDEVRK
+505 GIKQMEVTGTDEVRK
-520 AVQLEVKPKAGESE
+520 AVQLEVKPKADEAE
-534 KSLVAATS
+534 KSLVATTS
-542 SSESSQSQTVQH
+542 SSESQTVQH

-691 QGQQGQSGGQS
+691 QGQQGQSGGQP
-702 HAGNGQVEGEP
+702 HAGNGLVEGEP

>member
-22 LSGSVESKSIDGGTS
+22 LSASVESKSIDGGTG

-45 ILIAKAQNCEQGAAE
+45 TLIAKTRNSEQGAAE
-60 ASQGDNNVR
+60 ATQGGNHVR

-76 ESASPNE
+76 ESASPKE
-83 EASKEQDPDADSKV
+83 ETSKEQDPDADNKV

-122 QLAVVAQQSATAVDG
+122 QLAVAAQQSAAAVDG

-143 GEQQGIALDESEPA
+143 GELEGIVLDESEQT

-162 IARQLAGQTGA
+162 IASQLAGQNGA
-173 QSPLATTAQLTPET
+173 QSPLATTANSTSET
-187 TVSPSA
+187 TVSSSA
-193 ARVVVQGDASSAVLS
+193 ARVVAQGDASAA
-208 PSVLSSEGEKAA
+208 VLSSEGEDAA
-220 TTADEQSGEKASAK
+220 TTADRQSGEKASAK
-234 GETPAGGKHTKP
+234 GETLGADGKHSKP

-265 ASTTKPAES
+265 ANTAKSAES
-274 LATKEAGDSKSDSAA
+274 LAAKEAGDSKSDPAA
-289 SSAVT
+289 SNALT
-294 GKGQTAQA
+294 NKGQATQA

-316 KQPEVGA
+316 KQSEAGT
-323 AATSATAEGH
+323 ATATAEG
-333 DGSSN
+333 
-338 STGKSVSNSGAK
+338 SGA
-350 VNQNDVSFTA
+350 T
-360 KQEGR
+360 
-365 LTAKEGSDSKS
+365 
-376 DSVTS
+376 
-381 SAVTSKGQTAQAAT
+381 
-395 QGAALKAFSEGL
+395 
-407 KQPDAGTVT
+407 
-416 TATTAE
+416 
-422 NTGMAGKG
+422 GKG
-430 AEKSAAEGS
+430 AEKGAAEGS

-452 VTTAQSAAAQ
+452 VRTAQSAAESAAAQGSVTANATAQ
-462 SGVTS
+462 S
-467 NTTTQTDSAA
+467 DSAA
-477 APVMVAPE
+477 APVMVAPQ

-496 QAPLSSIAA
+496 QAPLSTISA
-505 GIKQMDVTGTDEVRK
+505 GIKQMEVTGTDEVRK
-520 AVQLEVKPKAGESE
+520 AVSLEVKPKAGEAE
-534 KSLVAATS
+534 KSLVATTS
-542 SSESSQSQTVQH
+542 SGESSQNQTVQH
-554 GQNSQPQPQVAD
+554 GQNSQTQPQVAD
-566 SRAPAAEGTLRR
+566 SRAPAAETTLRR

-626 QIQIGA
+626 QIQMGA

-676 QSQQQQQQGQPTFSG
+676 QSQQQQQQGQPTFNG
-691 QGQQGQSGGQS
+691 QGQQGQSSGQPRS
-702 HAGNGQVEGEP
+702 GNGLVEGEL
-713 TTANLSLL
+713 TTSTPSLL

>member
-22 LSGSVESKSIDGGTS
+22 LSGSVESKSIDGGTGN
-37 SDSKGDFA
+37 DSKGDFA
-45 ILIAKAQNCEQGAAE
+45 TLIAKARNSEQGAAE
-60 ASQGDNNVR
+60 ATQGGNHVR

-76 ESASPNE
+76 ESASPKE
-83 EASKEQDPDADSKV
+83 ETGKEQDPDADNKV

-122 QLAVVAQQSATAVDG
+122 QLAVAAQQSATAVDG

-143 GEQQGIALDESEPA
+143 GELEGIALDDGEQT

-162 IARQLAGQTGA
+162 IASQLAGQNGA
-173 QSPLATTAQLTPET
+173 QSPLATTANSTLDT
-187 TVSPSA
+187 TVSSSA
-193 ARVVVQGDASSAVLS
+193 ARVVAQGDASAA
-208 PSVLSSEGEKAA
+208 VLSSEGEDAA
-220 TTADEQSGEKASAK
+220 TTTDRQSGEKASAK
-234 GETPAGGKHTKP
+234 GETLGADGKHSKP

-265 ASTTKPAES
+265 ANTAKSAES
-274 LATKEAGDSKSDSAA
+274 LAAKEAGDSKSDPAA
-289 SSAVT
+289 SNALT
-294 GKGQTAQA
+294 NKGQATQA

-316 KQPEVGA
+316 KQSEAGA
-323 AATSATAEGH
+323 ATTSATA
-333 DGSSN
+333 DGS
-338 STGKSVSNSGAK
+338 GV
-350 VNQNDVSFTA
+350 
-360 KQEGR
+360 
-365 LTAKEGSDSKS
+365 
-376 DSVTS
+376 
-381 SAVTSKGQTAQAAT
+381 
-395 QGAALKAFSEGL
+395 
-407 KQPDAGTVT
+407 
-416 TATTAE
+416 
-422 NTGMAGKG
+422 AGKG

-439 QQPATAANQGSAP
+439 LQPATAANQGSAP
-452 VTTAQSAAAQ
+452 VTTAQSAAESAAAQ
-462 SGVTS
+462 SSVTA
-467 NTTTQTDSAA
+467 TATAQTDSAA
-477 APVMVAPE
+477 APVMVAPQ
-485 QVLAQAESQGP
+485 QVLAQVESQGP
-496 QAPLSSIAA
+496 QAPLSTISA
-505 GIKQMDVTGTDEVRK
+505 GIKQMEVTGTDEVRK
-520 AVQLEVKPKAGESE
+520 AVSLEVKPKAGEAE

-542 SSESSQSQTVQH
+542 SGESSPSQTVQH
-554 GQNSQPQPQVAD
+554 GQNSQTQPQVAD
-566 SRAPAAEGTLRR
+566 SRAPAAETTLRR

-626 QIQIGA
+626 QIQMGA

-676 QSQQQQQQGQPTFSG
+676 QSQQQQQQGQPTFNG
-691 QGQQGQSGGQS
+691 QGQQGQSSGQPRS
-702 HAGNGQVEGEP
+702 GNGLVEGEL
-713 TTANLSLL
+713 TTSNPSLL

>member
-22 LSGSVESKSIDGGTS
+22 LSGSVESKSIDGGTG

-45 ILIAKAQNCEQGAAE
+45 TLIAKARNSEQGAAE
-60 ASQGDNNVR
+60 ATQGGNHVR

-76 ESASPNE
+76 ESASPKE
-83 EASKEQDPDADSKV
+83 ETSKEQDPDADNKV

-122 QLAVVAQQSATAVDG
+122 QLAVAAQQSATAVDG

-143 GEQQGIALDESEPA
+143 GELEGIALDDGEQT

-162 IARQLAGQTGA
+162 IASQLAGQNGA
-173 QSPLATTAQLTPET
+173 QSPLATTANSTSET
-187 TVSPSA
+187 TVSSSA
-193 ARVVVQGDASSAVLS
+193 ARVVAQGDASAA
-208 PSVLSSEGEKAA
+208 VLSSEGEDAA
-220 TTADEQSGEKASAK
+220 TTADGQAGEKASAK
-234 GETPAGGKHTKP
+234 GETLGADGKHTKP

-265 ASTTKPAES
+265 ASTAKSAES
-274 LATKEAGDSKSDSAA
+274 LAAKEAGDSKSDLTA
-289 SSAVT
+289 SNALT
-294 GKGQTAQA
+294 NKGQATQA

-316 KQPEVGA
+316 KQSEAGA
-323 AATSATAEGH
+323 ATTSATA
-333 DGSSN
+333 DGN
-338 STGKSVSNSGAK
+338 GV
-350 VNQNDVSFTA
+350 
-360 KQEGR
+360 
-365 LTAKEGSDSKS
+365 
-376 DSVTS
+376 
-381 SAVTSKGQTAQAAT
+381 
-395 QGAALKAFSEGL
+395 
-407 KQPDAGTVT
+407 
-416 TATTAE
+416 
-422 NTGMAGKG
+422 AGKG
-430 AEKSAAEGS
+430 AEKSAAEGGL
-439 QQPATAANQGSAP
+439 QPATAANQGSAP
-452 VTTAQSAAAQ
+452 VTTAQSAAESAAAQ
-462 SGVTS
+462 SSVTT
-467 NTTTQTDSAA
+467 NATTLTDNAA
-477 APVMVAPE
+477 APVMVAPQ

-496 QAPLSSIAA
+496 QAPLSTISA
-505 GIKQMDVTGTDEVRK
+505 GIKQMEVTGTDEVRK
-520 AVQLEVKPKAGESE
+520 AVSLEVKPKAGEAE
-534 KSLVAATS
+534 KSLVATTS
-542 SSESSQSQTVQH
+542 NSESSPSQTVQH
-554 GQNSQPQPQVAD
+554 GQNSQIQPQVAD
-566 SRAPAAEGTLRR
+566 SRAPAAETTLRR
-578 EPQNLPHLKLASQE
+578 ESQNLPHLKLASQE

-626 QIQIGA
+626 QIQMGA

-676 QSQQQQQQGQPTFSG
+676 QSQQQQQQGQPTFNG
-691 QGQQGQSGGQS
+691 QGQQGQSSGQPRS
-702 HAGNGQVEGEP
+702 GNGLVEGEL
-713 TTANLSLL
+713 TTSNPSLL

>member
-45 ILIAKAQNCEQGAAE
+45 TLIAKAQNSEQGAAE
-60 ASQGDNNVR
+60 ATQGGNNVR

-76 ESASPNE
+76 ESASPKE
-83 EASKEQDPDADSKV
+83 ETSKEQDPDADNKV

-122 QLAVVAQQSATAVDG
+122 QLAMAAQQSATAVDG
-137 NPLPQE
+137 NPLPQQ
-143 GEQQGIALDESEPA
+143 GEQEDIALDESELA
-157 PAAAR
+157 PSATR
-162 IARQLAGQTGA
+162 IARQLASHAEA
-173 QSPLATTAQLTPET
+173 QSPLTTTGKSTLDT

-193 ARVVVQGDASSAVLS
+193 ARGVAQSDAASAT
-208 PSVLSSEGEKAA
+208 LSSEAEDAA
-220 TTADEQSGEKASAK
+220 TTPDGQSGEKASAK
-234 GETPAGGKHTKP
+234 GETLGADGKHTKP

-265 ASTTKPAES
+265 ANTTKPGES
-274 LATKEAGDSKSDSAA
+274 LAAKEAGDSKFDPAA
-289 SSAVT
+289 SNAVT
-294 GKGQTAQA
+294 GKGQAAQA

-316 KQPEVGA
+316 KQPEAGA
-323 AATSATAEGH
+323 ATTSATAEG
-333 DGSSN
+333 
-338 STGKSVSNSGAK
+338 SGA
-350 VNQNDVSFTA
+350 
-360 KQEGR
+360 
-365 LTAKEGSDSKS
+365 
-376 DSVTS
+376 
-381 SAVTSKGQTAQAAT
+381 
-395 QGAALKAFSEGL
+395 
-407 KQPDAGTVT
+407 
-416 TATTAE
+416 
-422 NTGMAGKG
+422 AGKG

-439 QQPATAANQGSAP
+439 PQPATAASANQGAAQ
-452 VTTAQSAAAQ
+452 VKTAQSAAESATASAAAQ
-462 SGVTS
+462 SSVTPNGS
-467 NTTTQTDSAA
+467 AQTDSAA
-477 APVMVAPE
+477 APVMVAPQ

-496 QAPLSSIAA
+496 QAPLSTISA
-505 GIKQMDVTGTDEVRK
+505 GIKQMEVTGTDEVRK
-520 AVQLEVKPKAGESE
+520 AVQLEVKPKAGEVD
-534 KSLVAATS
+534 KSLVATTS
-542 SSESSQSQTVQH
+542 SSESSQSQTVQ
-554 GQNSQPQPQVAD
+554 NSQHTQTQAQVAE

-578 EPQNLPHLKLASQE
+578 EPAQLPHLKLAGQE

-650 LEQAMPRLRDM
+650 LEQSMPRLREM

-676 QSQQQQQQGQPTFSG
+676 QSQQQQQQQQGQPAFTG
-691 QGQQGQSGGQS
+691 QGQQGQGSGQS
-702 HAGNGQVEGEP
+702 SSGNRQDEGNI
-713 TTANLSLL
+713 TTSTLSVL
-721 VESTNGSGIDF
+721 VGSENSSAIDF

>member
-9 TPSAPANGLDKAP
+9 TPSAAANGLDKAP
-22 LSGSVESKSIDGGTS
+22 LSGSVESKSIDGGTG

-45 ILIAKAQNCEQGAAE
+45 TLIAKARNSEQGAAE
-60 ASQGDNNVR
+60 ATQGGNHVR

-76 ESASPNE
+76 ESASPKE
-83 EASKEQDPDADSKV
+83 ETGKEQDPDADNKV

-122 QLAVVAQQSATAVDG
+122 QLAVAAQQSTTAVDG

-143 GEQQGIALDESEPA
+143 GEQEGIALDESEQT

-162 IARQLAGQTGA
+162 IASQLAGQTGA
-173 QSPLATTAQLTPET
+173 QSPLATTANSTLDT
-187 TVSPSA
+187 TVSSSA
-193 ARVVVQGDASSAVLS
+193 ARVVAKGDASAA
-208 PSVLSSEGEKAA
+208 VLSSEGEDAA
-220 TTADEQSGEKASAK
+220 TTADGQTGEKASAK
-234 GETPAGGKHTKP
+234 GETLGADGKHTKP

-265 ASTTKPAES
+265 ASTAKSAES
-274 LATKEAGDSKSDSAA
+274 LAAKEAGDSKSDPAA
-289 SSAVT
+289 SNALT
-294 GKGQTAQA
+294 NKGQATQA

-316 KQPEVGA
+316 KQSEAGA
-323 AATSATAEGH
+323 ATTSATA
-333 DGSSN
+333 DGS
-338 STGKSVSNSGAK
+338 GV
-350 VNQNDVSFTA
+350 
-360 KQEGR
+360 
-365 LTAKEGSDSKS
+365 
-376 DSVTS
+376 
-381 SAVTSKGQTAQAAT
+381 
-395 QGAALKAFSEGL
+395 
-407 KQPDAGTVT
+407 
-416 TATTAE
+416 
-422 NTGMAGKG
+422 AGKG

-439 QQPATAANQGSAP
+439 QQSATVANQGSAP
-452 VTTAQSAAAQ
+452 VTTAQSAAESAAAQ
-462 SGVTS
+462 SSVTANATAQS
-467 NTTTQTDSAA
+467 DSAT
-477 APVMVAPE
+477 APVMVAPQ

-496 QAPLSSIAA
+496 QAPLSTISA
-505 GIKQMDVTGTDEVRK
+505 GIKQMEVTGTDEVRK
-520 AVQLEVKPKAGESE
+520 AVSLEVKPKAGEAE
-534 KSLVAATS
+534 KSLVATTS
-542 SSESSQSQTVQH
+542 SGESSPSQTVQH
-554 GQNSQPQPQVAD
+554 GQNSQTQPQVAD
-566 SRAPAAEGTLRR
+566 SRAPAAETTLRR
-578 EPQNLPHLKLASQE
+578 ESQNLPHLKLASQE

-626 QIQIGA
+626 QIQMGA

-676 QSQQQQQQGQPTFSG
+676 QSQQQQQQGQPTFNG
-691 QGQQGQSGGQS
+691 QGQSSGQPRS
-702 HAGNGQVEGEP
+702 GNGLVEGEL
-713 TTANLSLL
+713 TTSNPSLL

>member
-22 LSGSVESKSIDGGTS
+22 LSGSVESKSIDGGTG

-45 ILIAKAQNCEQGAAE
+45 TLIAKARNSEQGAAE
-60 ASQGDNNVR
+60 ATPGGNHVR

-76 ESASPNE
+76 ESASPKE
-83 EASKEQDPDADSKV
+83 EIGKEEDPDADNKV

-122 QLAVVAQQSATAVDG
+122 QLAVAAQQNATAVDG

-143 GEQQGIALDESEPA
+143 GELEGITLDESEQT

-162 IARQLAGQTGA
+162 IAQQLAGQTGA
-173 QSPLATTAQLTPET
+173 QSPLATTANSTLDT
-187 TVSPSA
+187 TVSSSA
-193 ARVVVQGDASSAVLS
+193 ARVVAQGDASAA
-208 PSVLSSEGEKAA
+208 VLSSEGEDAA
-220 TTADEQSGEKASAK
+220 TTADGLSGEKASAK
-234 GETPAGGKHTKP
+234 GETLGADGKHTKP

-265 ASTTKPAES
+265 ASTAKSAES
-274 LATKEAGDSKSDSAA
+274 LAAKEAGDSKSDLAA
-289 SSAVT
+289 SNALT
-294 GKGQTAQA
+294 NKGPATQA
-302 ATQGAALKAFSEGL
+302 TTQGAALKAFSEGL
-316 KQPEVGA
+316 KQPEAGA
-323 AATSATAEGH
+323 ANSSATA
-333 DGSSN
+333 DGS
-338 STGKSVSNSGAK
+338 GV
-350 VNQNDVSFTA
+350 
-360 KQEGR
+360 
-365 LTAKEGSDSKS
+365 
-376 DSVTS
+376 
-381 SAVTSKGQTAQAAT
+381 
-395 QGAALKAFSEGL
+395 
-407 KQPDAGTVT
+407 
-416 TATTAE
+416 
-422 NTGMAGKG
+422 AGKG
-430 AEKSAAEGS
+430 AEKGAAEGS

-452 VTTAQSAAAQ
+452 VTTAQSAAESAAAQ
-462 SGVTS
+462 SRVTA
-467 NTTTQTDSAA
+467 NVTTQSDSAA
-477 APVMVAPE
+477 APVMVAPQ
-485 QVLAQAESQGP
+485 QVLAQVESQGL
-496 QAPLSSIAA
+496 QASLSTISA
-505 GIKQMDVTGTDEVRK
+505 GIKQMEVTGTDEVRK
-520 AVQLEVKPKAGESE
+520 AVSLEVKPKAGEAE
-534 KSLVAATS
+534 KSLVATTS
-542 SSESSQSQTVQH
+542 SGESSPSQTVQH
-554 GQNSQPQPQVAD
+554 GQNSQTQPQVAD
-566 SRAPAAEGTLRR
+566 SRAPAAETTLRR

-626 QIQIGA
+626 QIQMGA

-676 QSQQQQQQGQPTFSG
+676 QSQQQQQQGQPTFNG
-691 QGQQGQSGGQS
+691 QGQQGQSSGQPRS
-702 HAGNGQVEGEP
+702 GNGLVEGEL
-713 TTANLSLL
+713 TTSNPSLL

>member
-22 LSGSVESKSIDGGTS
+22 LSGSVESKSIDGGTG

-45 ILIAKAQNCEQGAAE
+45 TLIAKARNSEQGAAE
-60 ASQGDNNVR
+60 ATQGGNHVR

-76 ESASPNE
+76 ESASPKE
-83 EASKEQDPDADSKV
+83 ETGKEQDPDADNKV

-122 QLAVVAQQSATAVDG
+122 QLAVAAQQSATAVDG

-143 GEQQGIALDESEPA
+143 GELEGIALDDGEQT

-162 IARQLAGQTGA
+162 IASQLAGQNGA
-173 QSPLATTAQLTPET
+173 QSPLATTANSTSET
-187 TVSPSA
+187 TVSSSA
-193 ARVVVQGDASSAVLS
+193 ARVVAQGDASAA
-208 PSVLSSEGEKAA
+208 VLSSEGEDAA
-220 TTADEQSGEKASAK
+220 TTTDRQSGEKASAK
-234 GETPAGGKHTKP
+234 GETLGADGKHSKP

-265 ASTTKPAES
+265 ANTAKSAES
-274 LATKEAGDSKSDSAA
+274 LAAKEAGDSKSDPAA
-289 SSAVT
+289 SNALT
-294 GKGQTAQA
+294 NKGQATQA

-316 KQPEVGA
+316 KQSEAGA
-323 AATSATAEGH
+323 ATTSATA
-333 DGSSN
+333 DGS
-338 STGKSVSNSGAK
+338 GV
-350 VNQNDVSFTA
+350 
-360 KQEGR
+360 
-365 LTAKEGSDSKS
+365 
-376 DSVTS
+376 
-381 SAVTSKGQTAQAAT
+381 
-395 QGAALKAFSEGL
+395 
-407 KQPDAGTVT
+407 
-416 TATTAE
+416 
-422 NTGMAGKG
+422 AGKG

-439 QQPATAANQGSAP
+439 LQPATAANQGSAP

-462 SGVTS
+462 SSVTA
-467 NTTTQTDSAA
+467 TATAQTDSAA
-477 APVMVAPE
+477 APVMVAPQ
-485 QVLAQAESQGP
+485 QVLAQVESQGP
-496 QAPLSSIAA
+496 QAPLSTISA
-505 GIKQMDVTGTDEVRK
+505 GIKQMEVTGTDEVRK
-520 AVQLEVKPKAGESE
+520 AVSLEVKPKAGEAE

-542 SSESSQSQTVQH
+542 SGESSQNQTVQH
-554 GQNSQPQPQVAD
+554 GQNSQTQPQVAD
-566 SRAPAAEGTLRR
+566 SRAPAAETTLRR

-626 QIQIGA
+626 KIHMGS

-676 QSQQQQQQGQPTFSG
+676 QSQQQQQQGQPTSNG
-691 QGQQGQSGGQS
+691 QGQSSGQPRS
-702 HAGNGQVEGEP
+702 GNGLVEGEL
-713 TTANLSLL
+713 TTSNPSLL

>member
-22 LSGSVESKSIDGGTS
+22 LSGSVESKSIDGGTG

-45 ILIAKAQNCEQGAAE
+45 TLIAKARNGEQGAAE
-60 ASQGDNNVR
+60 ATQGGNHVR

-76 ESASPNE
+76 ESVSPKE
-83 EASKEQDPDADSKV
+83 ETSKEQDPDADNKV

-122 QLAVVAQQSATAVDG
+122 QLAVAAQQSATAVDG

-143 GEQQGIALDESEPA
+143 GELEGIALDEGEQT

-162 IARQLAGQTGA
+162 IASQLAGQTGA
-173 QSPLATTAQLTPET
+173 QSPLATTANSASET
-187 TVSPSA
+187 TVSSSA
-193 ARVVVQGDASSAVLS
+193 ARVVAKGDASAA
-208 PSVLSSEGEKAA
+208 VLSSEGEDAA
-220 TTADEQSGEKASAK
+220 TTADGQTGEKASAK
-234 GETPAGGKHTKP
+234 GETLGADGKQTKP

-265 ASTTKPAES
+265 ASTAKSAES
-274 LATKEAGDSKSDSAA
+274 LAAKEAGDSKSDLAA
-289 SSAVT
+289 SNALT
-294 GKGQTAQA
+294 NKGQATQA
-302 ATQGAALKAFSEGL
+302 VTQGAALKVFSEGL
-316 KQPEVGA
+316 KQPEAGA
-323 AATSATAEGH
+323 ATTSATA
-333 DGSSN
+333 DGS
-338 STGKSVSNSGAK
+338 GV
-350 VNQNDVSFTA
+350 
-360 KQEGR
+360 
-365 LTAKEGSDSKS
+365 
-376 DSVTS
+376 
-381 SAVTSKGQTAQAAT
+381 
-395 QGAALKAFSEGL
+395 
-407 KQPDAGTVT
+407 
-416 TATTAE
+416 
-422 NTGMAGKG
+422 AGKG
-430 AEKSAAEGS
+430 TEKGAAEGS

-452 VTTAQSAAAQ
+452 VTTAQSAVASAAAQ
-462 SGVTS
+462 GSVTA
-467 NTTTQTDSAA
+467 NATAQTDSAA
-477 APVMVAPE
+477 APVMVAPQ

-496 QAPLSSIAA
+496 QAPLSTISA
-505 GIKQMDVTGTDEVRK
+505 GIKQMEVTGTDEVRK
-520 AVQLEVKPKAGESE
+520 AVSLEVKPKAGEAE
-534 KSLVAATS
+534 KSLVATTS
-542 SSESSQSQTVQH
+542 SGEISPSQTVQH
-554 GQNSQPQPQVAD
+554 GQNSQTQPQVAD
-566 SRAPAAEGTLRR
+566 SRAPAAETTLRR

-626 QIQIGA
+626 QIQMGA

-676 QSQQQQQQGQPTFSG
+676 QSQQQQQQGQPTFNG
-691 QGQQGQSGGQS
+691 QGQQGQSSGQQRS
-702 HAGNGQVEGEP
+702 GNGLVEGEL
-713 TTANLSLL
+713 TTSNPSLL

>member
-22 LSGSVESKSIDGGTS
+22 LSGSVESKSIDGGTG

-45 ILIAKAQNCEQGAAE
+45 TLIAKARNSEQGAAE
-60 ASQGDNNVR
+60 ATQGGNHVR

-76 ESASPNE
+76 ESASPKE
-83 EASKEQDPDADSKV
+83 ETSKEQDPDADNKV

-122 QLAVVAQQSATAVDG
+122 QLAVAAQQSATVVDG

-143 GEQQGIALDESEPA
+143 GEQEGIALDESEQT

-162 IARQLAGQTGA
+162 IASQLAGQTGA
-173 QSPLATTAQLTPET
+173 QTANSTLDT
-187 TVSPSA
+187 TVSSSA
-193 ARVVVQGDASSAVLS
+193 ARVVTQGDASAA
-208 PSVLSSEGEKAA
+208 VLSSESEDAA
-220 TTADEQSGEKASAK
+220 TTADGQAGKKASAK
-234 GETPAGGKHTKP
+234 GETLGADGKQTKP

-265 ASTTKPAES
+265 ASTAKSAES
-274 LATKEAGDSKSDSAA
+274 LAAKEAGDSKSDLAA
-289 SSAVT
+289 SNALT
-294 GKGQTAQA
+294 NKGQATQA
-302 ATQGAALKAFSEGL
+302 ATQGAALKAFNEGL
-316 KQPEVGA
+316 KQPEAGA
-323 AATSATAEGH
+323 ATTSATA
-333 DGSSN
+333 DGS
-338 STGKSVSNSGAK
+338 GV
-350 VNQNDVSFTA
+350 
-360 KQEGR
+360 
-365 LTAKEGSDSKS
+365 
-376 DSVTS
+376 
-381 SAVTSKGQTAQAAT
+381 
-395 QGAALKAFSEGL
+395 
-407 KQPDAGTVT
+407 
-416 TATTAE
+416 
-422 NTGMAGKG
+422 AGKG
-430 AEKSAAEGS
+430 TEKGAAEGS

-452 VTTAQSAAAQ
+452 VTTAQSAVASAAAQ
-462 SGVTS
+462 GSVTA
-467 NTTTQTDSAA
+467 NATAQTDSAA
-477 APVMVAPE
+477 APVMVAPQ

-496 QAPLSSIAA
+496 QAPLSTISA
-505 GIKQMDVTGTDEVRK
+505 GIKQMEVTGTDEVRK
-520 AVQLEVKPKAGESE
+520 AVSLEVKPKAGEAE
-534 KSLVAATS
+534 KSLVATTS
-542 SSESSQSQTVQH
+542 SSEISPSQTVQH
-554 GQNSQPQPQVAD
+554 GQNSQTQPQVAD
-566 SRAPAAEGTLRR
+566 SRAPAAETTLRR

-626 QIQIGA
+626 QIQMGA

-676 QSQQQQQQGQPTFSG
+676 QSQQQQQQGQPTFNG
-691 QGQQGQSGGQS
+691 QGQQGQSSGQPRS
-702 HAGNGQVEGEP
+702 GNGLVEGEL
-713 TTANLSLL
+713 TTSNPSLL

>member
-22 LSGSVESKSIDGGTS
+22 LSGSVESKSIDGGAG

-45 ILIAKAQNCEQGAAE
+45 TLIAKAQNSEQGAAE

-122 QLAVVAQQSATAVDG
+122 QLAVAAQQSATALDG

-143 GEQQGIALDESEPA
+143 GEQEGIALDESEPA

-162 IARQLAGQTGA
+162 IARQLAGQNGA
-173 QSPLATTAQLTPET
+173 QSPLATTSQSTPET

-193 ARVVVQGDASSAVLS
+193 ARVVAQGDASSAVLS
-208 PSVLSSEGEKAA
+208 SEGEDAA
-220 TTADEQSGEKASAK
+220 TTADGQSGEKASAK
-234 GETPAGGKHTKP
+234 GETPADGKHTKP

-274 LATKEAGDSKSDSAA
+274 LVAKEGGDSKSDPAA
-289 SSAVT
+289 SSVVT

-302 ATQGAALKAFSEGL
+302 ATQGAALKAFNEGL
-316 KQPEVGA
+316 KQ
-323 AATSATAEGH
+323 S
-333 DGSSN
+333 
-338 STGKSVSNSGAK
+338 
-350 VNQNDVSFTA
+350 
-360 KQEGR
+360 
-365 LTAKEGSDSKS
+365 
-376 DSVTS
+376 
-381 SAVTSKGQTAQAAT
+381 
-395 QGAALKAFSEGL
+395 
-407 KQPDAGTVT
+407 DAGTVT
-416 TATTAE
+416 TAATAE
-422 NTGMAGKG
+422 GSGAAGKG

-439 QQPATAANQGSAP
+439 QQPATTTVTNQGSAQ

-462 SGVTS
+462 SSVTS

-477 APVMVAPE
+477 APVMVAP
-485 QVLAQAESQGP
+485 QQMLAQAESQGP
-496 QAPLSSIAA
+496 QAPLSSISA
-505 GIKQMDVTGTDEVRK
+505 GIKQMEVTGTDEVRK
-520 AVQLEVKPKAGESE
+520 AVQLEVKPKAGEAE
-534 KSLVAATS
+534 KSLVATTS

-676 QSQQQQQQGQPTFSG
+676 QSQQQQQQQGQPTFSG

-702 HAGNGQVEGEP
+702 HAGNGLVEGEP

>member
-22 LSGSVESKSIDGGTS
+22 LSGSVESKSIDGGTG

-45 ILIAKAQNCEQGAAE
+45 TLIAKARNSEQGAAE
-60 ASQGDNNVR
+60 ATQGGNHVR

-76 ESASPNE
+76 ESASPKE
-83 EASKEQDPDADSKV
+83 ETGKEQDPDADNKV

-122 QLAVVAQQSATAVDG
+122 QLAVAAQQSATAVDG

-143 GEQQGIALDESEPA
+143 GELEGIALDDGEQT

-162 IARQLAGQTGA
+162 IASQLAGQNGA
-173 QSPLATTAQLTPET
+173 QSPLATTANSTSET
-187 TVSPSA
+187 TVSSSA
-193 ARVVVQGDASSAVLS
+193 ARVVAQGDASAA
-208 PSVLSSEGEKAA
+208 VLSSEGEDAA
-220 TTADEQSGEKASAK
+220 TTTDRQSGEKASAK
-234 GETPAGGKHTKP
+234 GETLGADGKHSKP

-265 ASTTKPAES
+265 ANTAKSAES
-274 LATKEAGDSKSDSAA
+274 LAAKEAGDSKSDLAA
-289 SSAVT
+289 SNALT
-294 GKGQTAQA
+294 NKGQATQA
-302 ATQGAALKAFSEGL
+302 ATQGAALKAFNEAL
-316 KQPEVGA
+316 KQPEAGT
-323 AATSATAEGH
+323 ATATATAEG
-333 DGSSN
+333 
-338 STGKSVSNSGAK
+338 SGA
-350 VNQNDVSFTA
+350 T
-360 KQEGR
+360 
-365 LTAKEGSDSKS
+365 
-376 DSVTS
+376 
-381 SAVTSKGQTAQAAT
+381 
-395 QGAALKAFSEGL
+395 
-407 KQPDAGTVT
+407 
-416 TATTAE
+416 
-422 NTGMAGKG
+422 GKG
-430 AEKSAAEGS
+430 AEKGAAEGS
-439 QQPATAANQGSAP
+439 QQPATAANQGSAQ
-452 VTTAQSAAAQ
+452 VATAQSVAESAAAQ
-462 SGVTS
+462 SSVTT
-467 NTTTQTDSAA
+467 NATTPTDNAA
-477 APVMVAPE
+477 APVMVAPQ

-496 QAPLSSIAA
+496 QAPLSTISA
-505 GIKQMDVTGTDEVRK
+505 GIKQMEVTGTDEVRK
-520 AVQLEVKPKAGESE
+520 AVSLEVKPKAGEAE
-534 KSLVAATS
+534 KSLVATTS
-542 SSESSQSQTVQH
+542 SGESSPSQTVQH
-554 GQNSQPQPQVAD
+554 GQNSQTQPQVAD
-566 SRAPAAEGTLRR
+566 SRAPAAETTLRR

-626 QIQIGA
+626 QIQMGA

-676 QSQQQQQQGQPTFSG
+676 QSQQQQQQGQPTFNG
-691 QGQQGQSGGQS
+691 QGQQGQSSGQPRS
-702 HAGNGQVEGEP
+702 GNGLVEGEL
-713 TTANLSLL
+713 TTSNPSLL

>member
-45 ILIAKAQNCEQGAAE
+45 TLIAKAQNSEQGAAE
-60 ASQGDNNVR
+60 ASQGGNNVR

-76 ESASPNE
+76 ESASPKE
-83 EASKEQDPDADSKV
+83 ETSKEQDPDADNKV

-122 QLAVVAQQSATAVDG
+122 QLAMAAQQSATAVDG
-137 NPLPQE
+137 NPLPQQ
-143 GEQQGIALDESEPA
+143 GEQEEIALDESEQA
-157 PAAAR
+157 PASAR
-162 IARQLAGQTGA
+162 IAHQLAAGQGE
-173 QSPLATTAQLTPET
+173 AQLPLTTTGKSTLDT
-187 TVSPSA
+187 TVSLST
-193 ARVVVQGDASSAVLS
+193 ARGVVQGDAASAT
-208 PSVLSSEGEKAA
+208 LSSEGEDAA
-220 TTADEQSGEKASAK
+220 TTPDGQSGEKASAK
-234 GETPAGGKHTKP
+234 GETLGADGKHTKP

-265 ASTTKPAES
+265 ANTTKPGES
-274 LATKEAGDSKSDSAA
+274 LAAKEAGDSKSDPAA
-289 SSAVT
+289 SNAMT
-294 GKGQTAQA
+294 GKGQAAQA

-323 AATSATAEGH
+323 ATASATAEG
-333 DGSSN
+333 
-338 STGKSVSNSGAK
+338 SGA
-350 VNQNDVSFTA
+350 
-360 KQEGR
+360 
-365 LTAKEGSDSKS
+365 
-376 DSVTS
+376 
-381 SAVTSKGQTAQAAT
+381 
-395 QGAALKAFSEGL
+395 
-407 KQPDAGTVT
+407 
-416 TATTAE
+416 
-422 NTGMAGKG
+422 AGKG

-439 QQPATAANQGSAP
+439 QQPATAASANQGAAQVKTVQSA
-452 VTTAQSAAAQ
+452 AESAAAQ
-462 SGVTS
+462 SSVTPNGS
-467 NTTTQTDSAA
+467 AQTDSTA
-477 APVMVAPE
+477 APVMVAPQ

-496 QAPLSSIAA
+496 QAPLSSISA
-505 GIKQMDVTGTDEVRK
+505 GIKQMEVTGTDEVRK
-520 AVQLEVKPKAGESE
+520 AVQLEVKPKAGEAD
-534 KSLVAATS
+534 KSLLTTAS

-554 GQNSQPQPQVAD
+554 GQNSQPQAQVAE

-578 EPQNLPHLKLASQE
+578 EPAQLPHLKLAGQE

-650 LEQAMPRLRDM
+650 LEQSMPRLREM

-676 QSQQQQQQGQPTFSG
+676 QSQQQQQQGQPAFTG
-691 QGQQGQSGGQS
+691 QGQQGQGSGQS
-702 HAGNGQVEGEP
+702 SSGNRQDEGNI
-713 TTANLSLL
+713 TTSTLSVL
-721 VESTNGSGIDF
+721 VGSENSSAIDF

>member
-22 LSGSVESKSIDGGTS
+22 LSGSVESKSIDGGTG

-45 ILIAKAQNCEQGAAE
+45 TLIAKARNSEQGTPE
-60 ASQGDNNVR
+60 ATQGGNHVR

-76 ESASPNE
+76 ESASPKE
-83 EASKEQDPDADSKV
+83 ETSKEQDPDADNKV

-122 QLAVVAQQSATAVDG
+122 QLAVAAQQSATVVDG

-143 GEQQGIALDESEPA
+143 GEQEGIALDESEQP

-162 IARQLAGQTGA
+162 IASQLAGQTGA
-173 QSPLATTAQLTPET
+173 QSPLATTANSTSET
-187 TVSPSA
+187 TVSSSA
-193 ARVVVQGDASSAVLS
+193 ARVVTQGDASSAVLS
-208 PSVLSSEGEKAA
+208 SEGEDAA
-220 TTADEQSGEKASAK
+220 TTADGQSGEKAFAK
-234 GETPAGGKHTKP
+234 GETLGADGKQTKP

-265 ASTTKPAES
+265 TSTAKSAES
-274 LATKEAGDSKSDSAA
+274 LAANEAGDSKSDLAA
-289 SSAVT
+289 SNALT
-294 GKGQTAQA
+294 NKGQATQA
-302 ATQGAALKAFSEGL
+302 TTQGAALKAFSEGL
-316 KQPEVGA
+316 
-323 AATSATAEGH
+323 SATVEGH
-333 DGSSN
+333 DGHKSAGN
-338 STGKSVSNSGAK
+338 SRAK
-350 VNQNDVSFTA
+350 GNQIDELLTV
-360 KQEGR
+360 KQEER
-365 LTAKEGSDSKS
+365 LTEKKKGDSKS
-376 DSVTS
+376 DTTASN
-381 SAVTSKGQTAQAAT
+381 AVINKGQATQAAT
-395 QGAALKAFSEGL
+395 QGAALKAFNEGL
-407 KQPDAGTVT
+407 KQPEAGTA
-416 TATTAE
+416 TATATAE
-422 NTGMAGKG
+422 GSGATGKG
-430 AEKSAAEGS
+430 AEKGAAEGS

-452 VTTAQSAAAQ
+452 VTTAQSAAESAAAQ
-462 SGVTS
+462 SSVTTNATAQS
-467 NTTTQTDSAA
+467 DSAA
-477 APVMVAPE
+477 APVMVAPQ

-496 QAPLSSIAA
+496 QAPLSTISA
-505 GIKQMDVTGTDEVRK
+505 GIKQMEVTGTDEVRK
-520 AVQLEVKPKAGESE
+520 AVSLEVKPKAGEAE
-534 KSLVAATS
+534 RSLVATTS
-542 SSESSQSQTVQH
+542 SSEISPSQTVQH
-554 GQNSQPQPQVAD
+554 GQNSQTQPQVAD
-566 SRAPAAEGTLRR
+566 SRAPAAETTLRR

-626 QIQIGA
+626 QIQMGA

-676 QSQQQQQQGQPTFSG
+676 QSQQQGQPTFNG
-691 QGQQGQSGGQS
+691 QGQQGQSSGQPRS
-702 HAGNGQVEGEP
+702 GNGLVEGDL
-713 TTANLSLL
+713 TTSNPSLL

>member
-22 LSGSVESKSIDGGTS
+22 LSGSVESKSIDGGTG

-45 ILIAKAQNCEQGAAE
+45 TLIAKARNSEQGAAE
-60 ASQGDNNVR
+60 ATQGGNHVR

-76 ESASPNE
+76 ESASPKE
-83 EASKEQDPDADSKV
+83 EIGKEQDPDADNKV

-122 QLAVVAQQSATAVDG
+122 QLAVAAQQIATVVDG

-143 GEQQGIALDESEPA
+143 GELEGIALDESEQT

-162 IARQLAGQTGA
+162 IANQLAGQTGA
-173 QSPLATTAQLTPET
+173 QSPLATTANSTSET
-187 TVSPSA
+187 TVSSSA
-193 ARVVVQGDASSAVLS
+193 ARVVAQGDASAA
-208 PSVLSSEGEKAA
+208 VLSSEGEDAA
-220 TTADEQSGEKASAK
+220 TTADGQAGEKASAK
-234 GETPAGGKHTKP
+234 GETLGADGKHTKP

-265 ASTTKPAES
+265 ASTAKSVES
-274 LATKEAGDSKSDSAA
+274 LATKETGDSKSDLVAGN
-289 SSAVT
+289 VLT
-294 GKGQTAQA
+294 NKGQATQA

-316 KQPEVGA
+316 KQPEAGA
-323 AATSATAEGH
+323 ATTSATA
-333 DGSSN
+333 DGS
-338 STGKSVSNSGAK
+338 GV
-350 VNQNDVSFTA
+350 
-360 KQEGR
+360 
-365 LTAKEGSDSKS
+365 
-376 DSVTS
+376 
-381 SAVTSKGQTAQAAT
+381 
-395 QGAALKAFSEGL
+395 
-407 KQPDAGTVT
+407 
-416 TATTAE
+416 
-422 NTGMAGKG
+422 AGKG
-430 AEKSAAEGS
+430 AEKGAAEGS

-452 VTTAQSAAAQ
+452 VRTAQSAAESAAAQ
-462 SGVTS
+462 SSVTT
-467 NTTTQTDSAA
+467 NATTQSDSAA
-477 APVMVAPE
+477 APVMVAPQ

-496 QAPLSSIAA
+496 QAPLSTISA
-505 GIKQMDVTGTDEVRK
+505 GIKQMEVTGTDEVRK
-520 AVQLEVKPKAGESE
+520 AVSLEVKPKAGEAE
-534 KSLVAATS
+534 KSLVATTS
-542 SSESSQSQTVQH
+542 NSESSPSQTVHH
-554 GQNSQPQPQVAD
+554 GQNSQTQPQVAD
-566 SRAPAAEGTLRR
+566 SRAPAAETTLRR

-626 QIQIGA
+626 QIQMGA

-676 QSQQQQQQGQPTFSG
+676 QSQQQQQQGQPTFNG
-691 QGQQGQSGGQS
+691 QGQQGQSSGQPRS
-702 HAGNGQVEGEP
+702 GNGLLEGEL
-713 TTANLSLL
+713 TTSNPSLL